1 MQVARNVY
9 FDPRLL
15 PGGGATEMSLAVH
28 IKENAKKIEGVTKWP
43 YEAVGTALE
52 VIPRTLA
59 LNCGADTIRLITEL
73 RAKHANGANQNWGVD
88 GVNGVL
94 RDMTEINIYD
104 SFAVKSQVIK
114 TAIEVYL
121 LLLFRV
127 QQCYYVLMI

>member
-121 LLLFRV
+121 LF
-127 QQCYYVLMI
+127 II